1 MLQMDSSAHPIV
13 VGGTYL
19 GLEGAAPERVI
30 PLLDWGLS
38 IGACRLGLVDW
49 GLLTR
54 SAPPKTRLRPQNL
67 SASLAMRLH
76 RSLDELDDGSP
87 LERLFKESDRACF

>member
-30 PLLDWGLS
+30 PLAD
-38 IGACRLGLVDW
+38 
-49 GLLTR
+49 
-54 SAPPKTRLRPQNL
+54 
-67 SASLAMRLH
+67 
-76 RSLDELDDGSP
+76 
-87 LERLFKESDRACF
+87 

>member
-19 GLEGAAPERVI
+19 GLEGAAPERVM
-30 PLLDWGLS
+30 PLL
-38 IGACRLGLVDW
+38 DW

-54 SAPPKTRLRPQNL
+54 SARPKTRPPSL
-67 SASLAMRLH
+67 SASFAMRLH
-76 RSLDELDDGSP
+76 RSLDELDHGSP
-87 LERLFKESDRACF
+87 LERLFKESDGACF

>member
-30 PLLDWGLS
+30 RSS
-38 IGACRLGLVDW
+38 IGACRLGLVDA
-49 GLLTR
+49 LR
-54 SAPPKTRLRPQNL
+54 SAEDAAAAAEPLSLVGDALAPQL
-67 SASLAMRLH
+67 
-76 RSLDELDDGSP
+76 G
-87 LERLFKESDRACF
+87 

>member
-30 PLLDWGLS
+30 RSP